1 MPAVRAAAGAGRR
14 QAESGEGPTVLTK
27 ALLIT
32 AAIALEFV
40 LAILVGTFIHAGS
53 GERKDA

>member
-1 MPAVRAAAGAGRR
+1 MPAVQAAAGAGRGD
-14 QAESGEGPTVLTK
+14 AEGREEPTVLTK

-40 LAILVGTFIHAGS
+40 LALLVGAFIHAGS
-53 GERKDA
+53 GEREEA

>member
-1 MPAVRAAAGAGRR
+1 M
-14 QAESGEGPTVLTK
+14 LTK

-40 LAILVGTFIHAGS
+40 FAVIVGAFIHAGS

>member
-1 MPAVRAAAGAGRR
+1 M
-14 QAESGEGPTVLTK
+14 LTK